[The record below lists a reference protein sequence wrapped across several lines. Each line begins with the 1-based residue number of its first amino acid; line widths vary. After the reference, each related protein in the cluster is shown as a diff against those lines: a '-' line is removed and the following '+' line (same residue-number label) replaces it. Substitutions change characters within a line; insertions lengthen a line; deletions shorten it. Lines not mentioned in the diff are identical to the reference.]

1 MSKIWSFMIGISII
15 FYVVFGNS
23 ANLITDIV
31 SYSKDAVQNILEL
44 IGMMCFWSGI
54 FNILEKTEAIN
65 KLSNKLSKILLKP
78 FDKKTLNDEAKK
90 YICLNMVSNII
101 GVGNAATING
111 IKAMKKMQEDNID
124 RTKPSN
130 NMATFVLLNTASLQ
144 LIPTSMIGIRA
155 MYMSE
160 NPRVYNNS
168 GNSSYA
174 CRAYCRTCFYKNIK

>member
-1 MSKIWSFMIGISII
+1 MI
-15 FYVVFGNS
+15 
-23 ANLITDIV
+23 
-31 SYSKDAVQNILEL
+31 
-44 IGMMCFWSGI
+44 
-54 FNILEKTEAIN
+54 
-65 KLSNKLSKILLKP
+65 
-78 FDKKTLNDEAKK
+78 KKTLNDEAKK

-168 GNSSYA
+168 GNISYA
-174 CRAYCRTCFYKNIK
+174 CRAYCRTRFYKNIK